1 MRSSPTV
8 RARSWAVW
16 PLVFFFWMLA
26 LHLQKEQR
34 CIEGRE
40 HWTWRPGSSLTRS
53 PVWEPPGPTFPSLSP
68 RGHNNSSSQG
78 WLYPKSFWGTLISN
92 VQLLIL
98 VIDSHC
104 IKVLQPSVFKGGDLM
119 PGILGGMVASIHR
132 VNCSG
137 PSEISRGICGPQK
150 SPTETREHTV
160 VKHWHTP
167 FLPGRAEL
175 LHEELY
181 FEACLRK
188 KKKLIL
194 GKSLVSIIKH
204 MTKGGLV
211 FT

>member
-104 IKVLQPSVFKGGDLM
+104 IKVLQPSVFKGGRLNAWD
-119 PGILGGMVASIHR
+119 PWRDGGLHSQGELFRALW
-132 VNCSG
+132 NQQG
-137 PSEISRGICGPQK
+137 NLWPSEVSNRDQRTYRSKALTHSLPPRPSRAA
-150 SPTETREHTV
+150 S
-160 VKHWHTP
+160 W
-167 FLPGRAEL
+167 RAVFWSL
-175 LHEELY
+175 
-181 FEACLRK
+181 FEK
-188 KKKLIL
+188 KKKTHS
-194 GKSLVSIIKH
+194 G
-204 MTKGGLV
+204 
-211 FT
+211 